1 MLQIRYLP
9 QAYSVGRGRK
19 RFSTPGKQTGILI
32 ISHISGSPESN
43 RHPSHYIAVLEGS
56 EMKERELSDNE
67 KNRPLASFLMHGLI
81 VTIGFAV
88 LGGMV
93 IYWVA

>member
-1 MLQIRYLP
+1 
-9 QAYSVGRGRK
+9 
-19 RFSTPGKQTGILI
+19 
-32 ISHISGSPESN
+32 
-43 RHPSHYIAVLEGS
+43 
-56 EMKERELSDNE
+56 MKERELSDNE